1 MNIEFI
7 KEEIKRVNKVLR
19 EDNNPFTQK
28 QCSKYLKRLER
39 ELRHEQKTI
48 YNKKSR

>member
-1 MNIEFI
+1 MTIETI

-19 EDNNPFTQK
+19 EDTNPFTQK

-39 ELRHEQKTI
+39 QLRYETLH
-48 YNKKSR
+48 NKKG